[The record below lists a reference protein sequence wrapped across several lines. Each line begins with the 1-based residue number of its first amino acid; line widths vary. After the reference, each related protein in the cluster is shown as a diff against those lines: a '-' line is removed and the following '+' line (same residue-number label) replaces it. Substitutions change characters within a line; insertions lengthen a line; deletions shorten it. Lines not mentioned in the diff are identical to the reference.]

1 MDIVA
6 KVFDREISS
15 AELHRE
21 EEKLKKQEL
30 NLDSN
35 ALTKQAMNRVI
46 DRYLLLHKAIES
58 GIGVTDDEYEDA
70 LLEIIDLVQSPDNL
84 EHALAMKG
92 IQAKHFETIIKNKI
106 IIKKYIHTKCESKAS
121 IEESKLLS
129 FYEEQK
135 EFFVTEAE
143 VRASHILIKGSD
155 AEHRAQEI
163 RNSLHTTDD
172 FINSSLSCSDCP
184 SHAQCGDLGFFPRGK
199 LLKAIED
206 VAFRLAV
213 NEISMPFQTQYGY
226 HILMVTDIRPN
237 APIPF
242 EKLKDSLRAR
252 LEHIEREYCLTK
264 HIRELRS
271 SYSSEIIIFTDAI
284 K

>member
-21 EEKLKKQEL
+21 VDKIKKQKL
-30 NLDSN
+30 DLDSTT
-35 ALTKQAMNRVI
+35 LTKQALDRVI
-46 DRYLLLHKAIES
+46 DRYLLLHKAIEC
-58 GIGVTDDEYEDA
+58 GISVTDDEYEDA
-70 LLEIIDLVQSPDNL
+70 LLEIIDLVESPDNL

-92 IQAKHFETIIKNKI
+92 IEAKHFESIIKNKI
-106 IIKKYIHTKCESKAS
+106 IIKKYIHFQCESKIF

-135 EFFVTEAE
+135 EFFVTEEE
-143 VRASHILIKGSD
+143 VRASHILIKGDD
-155 AEHRAQEI
+155 AEQRALQL
-163 RNSLHTTDD
+163 RNSMHTQEEFLKASQLH
-172 FINSSLSCSDCP
+172 SDCP
-184 SHAQCGDLGFFPRGK
+184 SNAKCGDLGFFHRGK

-206 VAFRLAV
+206 VAFSLAI
-213 NEISMPFQTQYGY
+213 NEISAPFKTHYGY
-226 HILMVTDIRPN
+226 HILMVTDIRN
-237 APIPF
+237 TAPIPF

-252 LEHIEREYCLTK
+252 LGYIEREYCLTK
-264 HIRELRS
+264 HIRELRDK
-271 SYSSEIIIFTDAI
+271 YSAEIILFPDAI